1 MDEPLLDGIHLVAID
16 LELVMDDIEGE
27 GKADVLLCGIACLCV

>member
-1 MDEPLLDGIHLVAID
+1 MDGPLLDGIDLVAIE

-27 GKADVLLCGIACLCV
+27 GKADALLCGSACLCV